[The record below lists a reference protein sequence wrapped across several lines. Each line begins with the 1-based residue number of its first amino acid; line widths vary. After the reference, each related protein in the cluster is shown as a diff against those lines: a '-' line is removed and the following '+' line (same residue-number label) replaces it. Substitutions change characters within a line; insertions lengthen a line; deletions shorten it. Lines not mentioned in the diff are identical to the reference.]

1 MSTSSLIEQVV
12 FRRNVWSVG
21 PVTKVSALVIKQC
34 KFLSTYLWQFA
45 MQKFGSLN
53 FRNCGETSTKWN
65 REKDDNKEEEEKGR
79 KEDWEKKI
87 QLKIVL
93 HRRREWEI

>member
-1 MSTSSLIEQVV
+1 MTLYPE
-12 FRRNVWSVG
+12 
-21 PVTKVSALVIKQC
+21 VSDGLE
-34 KFLSTYLWQFA
+34 F
-45 MQKFGSLN
+45 
-53 FRNCGETSTKWN
+53 
-65 REKDDNKEEEEKGR
+65 EKDDNKEEEEKGR